1 MEGKMEITP
10 EIQALLDTQ
19 KTELTLIFEE
29 SIKGL
34 KKNNTELLDEKKEAQ
49 RVSNEAIEQARRE
62 ALAKAQAE
70 GDIKTVSASYDTKVL
85 ELQDIIDGMKHTNIE
100 ATKSQ
105 LASDFMSAIGAMGPQ
120 LGQDAMRSEYLKRI
134 DIRDGK
140 QVVLD
145 PQGNL
150 TALSIED
157 LNQEF
162 SVNSRY
168 SDFIKGTQAA
178 GGGANGSKSTGGASK
193 SFKEMNEAEK
203 IAFKRDDPVGFQN
216 ALKLK

>member
-1 MEGKMEITP
+1 MEITP

-19 KTELTLIFEE
+19 KTELTLTFEE

-178 GGGANGSKSTGGASK
+178 GGGANGSRGAGGASK
-193 SFKEMNEAEK
+193 SLKDMTATEEAQFANEFPEQYK
-203 IAFKRDDPVGFQN
+203 QLTK
-216 ALKLK
+216 

>member
-1 MEGKMEITP
+1 
-10 EIQALLDTQ
+10 
-19 KTELTLIFEE
+19 
-29 SIKGL
+29 
-34 KKNNTELLDEKKEAQ
+34 
-49 RVSNEAIEQARRE
+49 
-62 ALAKAQAE
+62 
-70 GDIKTVSASYDTKVL
+70 
-85 ELQDIIDGMKHTNIE
+85 
-100 ATKSQ
+100 
-105 LASDFMSAIGAMGPQ
+105 
-120 LGQDAMRSEYLKRI
+120 MRSEYLKRI